1 MSPTSIVLQAP
12 VVPTP
17 EVLLETAPGATR
29 IAFAA
34 ALGLLLGTEREWS
47 HKPAGMRTFTIIA
60 TLGAVTV
67 VAEEPALV
75 ALGGLLVV
83 IQGGAFAVRGMLD
96 GDESS
101 LLTTSVSMVLAYAI
115 GVLVARGHFFES
127 VLAAV
132 VTTALLVLRRELHG
146 FARNLTKD
154 EIRSA
159 IEFAVI
165 AFVVYPLLPADPV
178 GPWEA
183 IRPRTV
189 WLLVVAVSAI
199 GFLNYLVVERYGA
212 RGMAVTS
219 FFGGLVNSTAVI
231 GEIVSR
237 ARAAE
242 GLSGIAVGTI
252 LLANAAMALR
262 DLLIAVTFAP
272 GLSTTLIAPL
282 GAIVLAGIGLSYVA
296 GDWEVAV
303 EPEFDSPFRLRS
315 ALQFGALFLAVLVV
329 SSFARDTFGASG
341 LLVSSFLGGLVSS
354 GAVTTSAVLLVGSG
368 SVSEGLAAAAVVTGV
383 CASILVKLGLVVSM
397 DRSLARPVTGATLTL
412 LSVGVVAAGLAAFLT

>member
-1 MSPTSIVLQAP
+1 V
-12 VVPTP
+12 
-17 EVLLETAPGATR
+17 
-29 IAFAA
+29 
-34 ALGLLLGTEREWS
+34 
-47 HKPAGMRTFTIIA
+47 
-60 TLGAVTV
+60 LGAVTV